1 MDLCSLACPSFVT
14 PCDPRRTLPLPS
26 SSSHSQWGLHFFSH
40 SQQHNKLKKK
50 FGVVHAS
57 LSEMGEYYSQ
67 RPPTPLL
74 DTINYPIH
82 MKNLSTKVRYFTHI

>member
-14 PCDPRRTLPLPS
+14 PCDLRRTLLP

-40 SQQHNKLKKK
+40 KLKKK
-50 FGVVHAS
+50 FGVVTAS

-82 MKNLSTKVRYFTHI
+82 MKNLSTKVLPS